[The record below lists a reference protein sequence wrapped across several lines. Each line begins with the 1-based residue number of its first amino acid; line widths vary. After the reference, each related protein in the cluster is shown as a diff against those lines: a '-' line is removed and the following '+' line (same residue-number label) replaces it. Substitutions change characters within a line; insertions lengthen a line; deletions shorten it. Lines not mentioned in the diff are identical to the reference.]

1 MMTAAATLW
10 SPNMAFSASHRFQ
23 SLASLVRLR
32 LFLGLTCR
40 TTASKSLAPATKR
53 CSTIRMVSRFPN
65 GKYIREDYLV
75 KKVSAKEVQELV
87 KGERTVPLVVDFYAT
102 WCGPC
107 ILMAQELETLAVE
120 YEGNA
125 LFVKVD
131 TDDEYEFARDM
142 QVRGL
147 PTLYFISPDPNKDAI
162 RTEGL
167 VPPEMIKN
175 IIDNEILLISLLED
189 HLYHGIKAWL
199 IHCGLCWDHLLADCS
214 KLVGGS
220 SACNREHLHATLQNT
235 TLASFPAPRHHA
247 LVIPKKSKPKSKAAG
262 SIART
267 NKGGQENYTQ
277 DSVTIH
283 NKVSESFIEGKENK
297 KNKKQ
302 QQRQKEDNATTRF
315 LTSLELPQP
324 VLEEPIR
331 SLVPAAVVEVL
342 GVAVGVVTETQLLGP
357 VHAPAFLQQSLEE
370 VAPAAAPL
378 EADGAAEE
386 VEPRVAAL
394 QREPRRGSHAAN

>member
-142 QVRGL
+142 Q
-147 PTLYFISPDPNKDAI
+147 
-162 RTEGL
+162 
-167 VPPEMIKN
+167 
-175 IIDNEILLISLLED
+175 
-189 HLYHGIKAWL
+189 
-199 IHCGLCWDHLLADCS
+199 
-214 KLVGGS
+214 
-220 SACNREHLHATLQNT
+220 HATLQNT

-267 NKGGQENYTQ
+267 NKGGQESKHTSTKIGVAYSSKLVNASTAAYKEHQ
-277 DSVTIH
+277 
-283 NKVSESFIEGKENK
+283 GKENK